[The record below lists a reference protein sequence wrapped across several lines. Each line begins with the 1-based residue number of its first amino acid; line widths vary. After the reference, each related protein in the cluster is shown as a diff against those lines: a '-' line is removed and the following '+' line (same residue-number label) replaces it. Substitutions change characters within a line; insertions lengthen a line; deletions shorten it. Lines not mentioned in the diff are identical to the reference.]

1 MDCGLRINGEARNCD
16 LRNDPTFW
24 FEVRNPQ
31 SAIRN
36 TSPTPTPHP
45 LLPTMPHPT
54 FDELRAIDV
63 FAAARRIEAIAER
76 TPLERSEALGEI
88 ARGDVWLKC
97 EHRQKTGSF
106 KLRGAFNAISSLPQ
120 EVRERGVIAS
130 SAGNHGLGV
139 AFAAKHF
146 GIPATIFVPRAAPE
160 VKRRGIESLGATVDS
175 MSDNYDVAM
184 VRAKGVAVERG
195 LTFINPCNGRDM
207 IAGQGTVAL
216 EIIEEL
222 PEIAMLLL
230 PVGGGGL
237 LAGIGSLLRRVAPH
251 VRIAGAQSVNTAAM
265 ARSIESSR
273 VVPIAS
279 VQTLADGLAGDIDE
293 FALEAGQRSLDELVT
308 LSEREIGDAIVW
320 LAKREV
326 GTVEGA
332 GAVGVA
338 AVLERK
344 LREVRTP
351 AVIVVSGGN
360 IDRERHAGLIREF

>member
-1 MDCGLRINGEARNCD
+1 
-16 LRNDPTFW
+16 
-24 FEVRNPQ
+24 
-31 SAIRN
+31 
-36 TSPTPTPHP
+36 
-45 LLPTMPHPT
+45 MPHPT

-63 FAAARRIEAIAER
+63 FAAAKRINGIAER
-76 TPLERSEALGEI
+76 TPLERSVALSEI
-88 ARGDVWLKC
+88 AGGDVWLKC

-106 KLRGAFNAISSLPQ
+106 KLRGAFNAISSLPR

-146 GIPATIFVPRAAPE
+146 AIPATIFVPRAAPE
-160 VKRRGIESLGATVDS
+160 VKRHGIESLGATVDS
-175 MSDNYDVAM
+175 TSSNYDSAM
-184 VRAKGVAVERG
+184 VRAKEVAAERKV
-195 LTFINPCNGRDM
+195 TFINPCSGRDM

-216 EIIEEL
+216 EIIEEV
-222 PEIAMLLL
+222 PEIAMLIV

-237 LAGIGSLLRRVAPH
+237 LAGIASLLRRVASH

-265 ARSIESSR
+265 ARSLEASH
-273 VVPIAS
+273 VVPIES

-308 LSEREIGDAIVW
+308 LTEREIGDAIVW
-320 LAKREV
+320 LANEGV
-326 GTVEGA
+326 GTVEGS

-338 AVLERK
+338 ALLTRK
-344 LREVRTP
+344 FREIRTP

-360 IDRERHAGLIREF
+360 IDRARHEGLMRQGL

>member
-1 MDCGLRINGEARNCD
+1 MR
-16 LRNDPTFW
+16 
-24 FEVRNPQ
+24 
-31 SAIRN
+31 
-36 TSPTPTPHP
+36 
-45 LLPTMPHPT
+45 HPT

-63 FAAARRIEAIAER
+63 FSAARRIDGVAER
-76 TPLERSEALGEI
+76 TPLERSAALSEI
-88 ARGDVWLKC
+88 AGGDVWLKC

-106 KLRGAFNAISSLPQ
+106 KLRGAFNAISALPK
-120 EVRERGVIAS
+120 EVRERGIIAS

-175 MSDNYDVAM
+175 TSSDYDAAM
-184 VRAKGVAVERG
+184 VLAKGIAAERG

-222 PEIAMLLL
+222 PGIELLIV

-265 ARSIESSR
+265 ARSIAVSR
-273 VVPIAS
+273 LVPIDS

-293 FALEAGQRSLDELVT
+293 FALEAGQRSLDEIVT

-320 LAKREV
+320 LAKEGV
-326 GTVEGA
+326 GTVEGS

-338 AVLERK
+338 AVLGRK

-360 IDRERHAGLIREF
+360 IDRERHEGLLRGM

>member
-1 MDCGLRINGEARNCD
+1 MR
-16 LRNDPTFW
+16 
-24 FEVRNPQ
+24 
-31 SAIRN
+31 
-36 TSPTPTPHP
+36 
-45 LLPTMPHPT
+45 HPT

-63 FAAARRIEAIAER
+63 FAAARLLNGVAER
-76 TPLERSEALGEI
+76 TALERSAGLSEI
-88 ARGDVWLKC
+88 AGGDVWLKC

-106 KLRGAFNAISSLPQ
+106 KLRGAFNAISVLPR

-160 VKRRGIESLGATVDS
+160 VKRHGIESLGATVDS
-175 MSDNYDVAM
+175 MSSDYDAAM
-184 VRAKGVAVERG
+184 ERAKEIAAERG

-216 EIIEEL
+216 EIIEEM
-222 PEIAMLLL
+222 PEVAMLIV

-251 VRIAGAQSVNTAAM
+251 IRIAGAQSVNTAAM
-265 ARSIESSR
+265 ARSMEASR

-293 FALEAGQRSLDELVT
+293 FALEAGQRSLDEVVT
-308 LSEREIGDAIVW
+308 VSEHAIGDAIVW
-320 LAKREV
+320 LAKEEV
-326 GTVEGA
+326 GTVEGS

-338 AVLERK
+338 AVLGRT

-360 IDRERHAGLIREF
+360 IDRERHERLMRGAV